1 MSDTRVT
8 ITCPHCQR
16 PVSLDEALTHQL
28 ESKLK
33 LDFESKLQQLEL
45 KQQKEKVEMWKI
57 AQEKAAEKVKAQ
69 SEIETKL
76 LKDELEEKNKL
87 LEQARQVEVEIRK
100 AKNKLEDEKK
110 SFEVEKMRQLDAERD
125 KIKQDV
131 VKILSEEHQLRDA
144 EKDKKMTD
152 MLKTIEEMK
161 RKAQQGSQQSQGEI
175 LELELEQLLQHEF
188 PFDEIISVAKGVNGA
203 DVLQKVC
210 DPRGKVCGTIAW
222 ESKRTKAWSEGWI
235 SKLKDDQRAAK
246 ADVAVLVSTIL
257 PNGIRSFGYHDG
269 IYICAFEVI
278 IPLALLLRATL
289 IQITETKQAH
299 VGKNEKMEILYN
311 YLSGPE
317 FRGRVETIIEAFTAM
332 RTQLE
337 QEKRVY
343 VKLWAQREKQI
354 ERVVTSTVGM
364 HGDLKGLMGV
374 ALPEIKDLTLE
385 SEDNL
390 LFEK

>member
-1 MSDTRVT
+1 MPDTPVT
-8 ITCPHCQR
+8 ITCPHCRQ

-100 AKNKLEDEKK
+100 AKNKLEDEKRA
-110 SFEVEKMRQLDAERD
+110 FEVEKMRQLDAERD

-131 VKILSEEHQLRDA
+131 VKILSEEHQLKDA
-144 EKDKKMTD
+144 EKDKKMAD

-161 RKAQQGSQQSQGEI
+161 RKAQQGSQQLQGEV
-175 LELELEQLLQHEF
+175 LELELEQLLVREF
-188 PFDEIISVAKGVNGA
+188 PFDEITSVAKGVNGA
-203 DVLQKVC
+203 DVLQKVR
-210 DPRGKVCGTIAW
+210 DSRGKVCGTITW
-222 ESKRTKAWSEGWI
+222 ESKRTKAWSDGWI
-235 SKLKDDQRAAK
+235 SKLKDDQRTAK
-246 ADVAVLVSTIL
+246 ADVAVLVSVIL
-257 PNGIRSFGYHDG
+257 PNGIQSFGYRDG

-278 IPLALLLRATL
+278 VPLALLLRATL

-317 FRGRVETIIEAFTAM
+317 FRGRVETIIEAFTTM
-332 RTQLE
+332 RAQLE

-364 HGDLKGLMGV
+364 HGDLKGLMGA
-374 ALPEIKDLTLE
+374 ALPEIKELTLDAE
-385 SEDNL
+385 NEP

>member
-1 MSDTRVT
+1 M
-8 ITCPHCQR
+8 
-16 PVSLDEALTHQL
+16 
-28 ESKLK
+28 
-33 LDFESKLQQLEL
+33 
-45 KQQKEKVEMWKI
+45 
-57 AQEKAAEKVKAQ
+57 
-69 SEIETKL
+69 
-76 LKDELEEKNKL
+76 
-87 LEQARQVEVEIRK
+87 
-100 AKNKLEDEKK
+100 
-110 SFEVEKMRQLDAERD
+110 
-125 KIKQDV
+125 
-131 VKILSEEHQLRDA
+131 
-144 EKDKKMTD
+144 
-152 MLKTIEEMK
+152 
-161 RKAQQGSQQSQGEI
+161 
-175 LELELEQLLQHEF
+175 ELELEQLLQHEF

-385 SEDNL
+385 S
-390 LFEK
+390 